1 MFAMT
6 QLSVLLLLLPFLAS
20 PADAHIGSHL
30 NPRRHQHHP
39 RAVYTEIVAREPG
52 SAAEPP
58 SIEERL
64 ARRRASRSL
73 AGRAVA
79 AIETCRVKGSK
90 WQPTTTSSASTASA
104 TTTSTAASAAATT
117 TAAASQAVG
126 NSNLAASGAAAQ
138 SAAAPSASPSPAYSG
153 GYSNIAFPGFT
164 PNGNKA
170 GISGGDAYDYF
181 KDHIGWWYGECCISH
196 ACAIQLIL

>member
-20 PADAHIGSHL
+20 PANAHLGSHL

-39 RAVYTEIVAREPG
+39 RAVYTEVVAREPG

-58 SIEERL
+58 SMEERL

-79 AIETCRVKGSK
+79 AIETCRVKGPSGSPPRRPAPAPLLPRRP
-90 WQPTTTSSASTASA
+90 QRLPVQRP
-104 TTTSTAASAAATT
+104 TT
-117 TAAASQAVG
+117 TAAASPAVG
-126 NSNLAASGAAAQ
+126 KQQLGCLGSGRPVGC
-138 SAAAPSASPSPAYSG
+138 SAFSIALSG
-153 GYSNIAFPGFT
+153 LLGR
-164 PNGNKA
+164 
-170 GISGGDAYDYF
+170 
-181 KDHIGWWYGECCISH
+181 
-196 ACAIQLIL
+196 ILQYRLPWL

>member
-1 MFAMT
+1 MT
-6 QLSVLLLLLPFLAS
+6 QLSMLLLLLPFLAS
-20 PADAHIGSHL
+20 PAHAHIGSHL
-30 NPRRHQHHP
+30 NQRRHQHHP
-39 RAVYTEIVAREPG
+39 RAVYTEVVAREPVAG
-52 SAAEPP
+52 AAEPP
-58 SIEERL
+58 SMEERL

-73 AGRAVA
+73 AGRAIA

-90 WQPTTTSSASTASA
+90 WQPTTTSSASTTSA

-126 NSNLAASGAAAQ
+126 NSNLAASGAAAAP

-181 KDHIGWWYGECCISH
+181 KDHIGWWYGESSVS
-196 ACAIQLIL
+196 CADM